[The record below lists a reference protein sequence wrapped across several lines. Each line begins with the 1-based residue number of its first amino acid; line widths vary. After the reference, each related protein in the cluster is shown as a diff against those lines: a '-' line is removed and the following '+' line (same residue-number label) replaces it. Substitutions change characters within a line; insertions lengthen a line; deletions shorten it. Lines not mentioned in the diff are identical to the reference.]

1 MDLLWRCIGLDKR
14 IEVIVNGVT
23 GAVSYVERKYTP
35 EEIAEAKAA
44 QEEYEK
50 HLASQLPTYE
60 ERLSALES
68 ALLEMITGGETSG

>member
-1 MDLLWRCIGLDKR
+1 MYLSVFTRHYYGMGRLTMKKL
-14 IEVIVNGVT
+14 VNGQII
-23 GAVSYVERKYTP
+23 EMTP

-50 HLASQLPTYE
+50 QLASQPPTYE
-60 ERLSALES
+60 DRLSALES

>member
-1 MDLLWRCIGLDKR
+1 MAYKVWKKDHVET
-14 IEVIVNGVT
+14 IEMT
-23 GAVSYVERKYTP
+23 S

-50 HLASQLPTYE
+50 QLASQLPTYE

-68 ALLEMITGGETSG
+68 ALLEIIAGGETSG

>member
-1 MDLLWRCIGLDKR
+1 MKKWINGQI
-14 IEVIVNGVT
+14 IEM
-23 GAVSYVERKYTP
+23 TP

-60 ERLSALES
+60 DRLSALES
-68 ALLEMITGGETSG
+68 ALLEMITGGETDG